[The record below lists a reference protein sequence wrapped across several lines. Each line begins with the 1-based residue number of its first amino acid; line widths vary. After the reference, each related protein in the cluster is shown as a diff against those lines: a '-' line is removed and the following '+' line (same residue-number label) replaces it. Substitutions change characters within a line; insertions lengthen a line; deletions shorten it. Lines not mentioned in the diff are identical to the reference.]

1 MHFDLTRGALVVHEA
16 LWQHFH
22 WSIIPRD
29 GQSRKVTWELA
40 PATTTLPCPPPELKL
55 QGSCYG
61 NAISMATWLQQAQ
74 LECSEI
80 LKGKKIRF
88 QTCMCKI
95 HKPVRWRSIHA
106 FSLKCPKLWQ
116 CHQLMK
122 KTRNRVHLHPG
133 MQSRGG
139 PVSQTIPQ
147 KLPCRRS
154 IQFYHICWQ
163 RNCHGRII
171 STATTKPNISE
182 TSILPNTIY
191 LKHQAHNLETPKFC
205 VLGLGFTTQT
215 LNPKIHYKIPWSSI
229 DWSKHAFPISAWNRS
244 SWASMSLHASKRLK
258 RHPFSET
265 PETN

>member
-1 MHFDLTRGALVVHEA
+1 MQCFCTAIYTNVSYLSHSPCHLVMHFDLTRGALVVHET

-22 WSIIPRD
+22 WSIMPRD

-55 QGSCYG
+55 QGSCDG
-61 NAISMATWLQQAQ
+61 SAISMATWLQKAQ

-95 HKPVRWRSIHA
+95 HKPVRWGGIHA

-122 KTRNRVHLHPG
+122 KTRSRVHLHPG
-133 MQSRGG
+133 MQSTGG

-147 KLPCRRS
+147 KLPCWQS
-154 IQFYHICWQ
+154 IQF
-163 RNCHGRII
+163 
-171 STATTKPNISE
+171 
-182 TSILPNTIY
+182 
-191 LKHQAHNLETPKFC
+191 
-205 VLGLGFTTQT
+205 
-215 LNPKIHYKIPWSSI
+215 
-229 DWSKHAFPISAWNRS
+229 
-244 SWASMSLHASKRLK
+244 
-258 RHPFSET
+258 
-265 PETN
+265 